1 MEEFVQ
7 PGNRFV
13 SFVRACERARRG
25 EAVCACETML
35 FPWLGCKTRKSPPR
49 ARALAYRVC
58 VSYLRPCDRKFAL
71 VISPR
76 PLDFSS
82 DAECILSCLVAF
94 GDVPNEFPNVFGSG
108 FVALDPRCGWSR
120 LALA

>member
-1 MEEFVQ
+1 M
-7 PGNRFV
+7 
-13 SFVRACERARRG
+13 RASGRG
-25 EAVCACETML
+25 EAKLCAPARRCCFRGWGAKVGKVL
-35 FPWLGCKTRKSPPR
+35 RLRAR

-71 VISPR
+71 VISPG

>member
-1 MEEFVQ
+1 M
-7 PGNRFV
+7 
-13 SFVRACERARRG
+13 
-25 EAVCACETML
+25 
-35 FPWLGCKTRKSPPR
+35 R

-71 VISPR
+71 VISPG

-120 LALA
+120 LALASTSDADASSSPPPPILPISL

>member
-1 MEEFVQ
+1 MAPACVILSLGLWSSISG
-7 PGNRFV
+7 PG
-13 SFVRACERARRG
+13 VRG
-25 EAVCACETML
+25 VPL
-35 FPWLGCKTRKSPPR
+35 PIV
-49 ARALAYRVC
+49 Y
-58 VSYLRPCDRKFAL
+58 VSYLRPCNRKFAL

-108 FVALDPRCGWSR
+108 FVALDPRCEWSR
-120 LALA
+120 LALAYP